1 MGMEDREGEQR
12 GQRESTPK
20 ENEER
25 GRRPVEIYDQ
35 RWQRDDRAEWT
46 EELSRAHVAFEI
58 GREWGMQWAMC
69 VEKFFNFEAA
79 WGFVKGSW
87 HMSRKDRPQQVTG
100 WLARGRRWTMP
111 PTLGGLLGRRAAKGQ
126 AEMLWVGLWWAW
138 WRSLQPKERAVL
150 ENGELSRPE
159 NADWSTMA
167 KMYGD
172 NGLLQVMAGLVWWGE
187 VVQKRDEDEKDEWRA
202 AVSDVTWVLERVL
215 ESGEIRR

>member
-1 MGMEDREGEQR
+1 M
-12 GQRESTPK
+12 
-20 ENEER
+20 
-25 GRRPVEIYDQ
+25 
-35 RWQRDDRAEWT
+35 
-46 EELSRAHVAFEI
+46 SREI

-87 HMSRKDRPQQVTG
+87 HMSQKDRPQQVTG
-100 WLARGRRWTMP
+100 WLARGR
-111 PTLGGLLGRRAAKGQ
+111 RRAAKGQ

-138 WRSLQPKERAVL
+138 WRSLQLEERAVL

-172 NGLLQVMAGLVWWGE
+172 NRLLQVTVGLVWWGE
-187 VVQKRDEDEKDEWRA
+187 VVQKRDE
-202 AVSDVTWVLERVL
+202 VSDMTWVLERPETTEIL
-215 ESGEIRR
+215 AGTSGTTRKTTRNTKTWK